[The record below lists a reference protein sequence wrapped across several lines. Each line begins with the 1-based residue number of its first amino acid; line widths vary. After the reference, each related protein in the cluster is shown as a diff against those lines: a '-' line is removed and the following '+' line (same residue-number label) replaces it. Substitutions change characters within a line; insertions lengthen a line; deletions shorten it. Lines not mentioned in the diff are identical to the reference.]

1 MHRIVNVVSVFLL
14 LAIVFIPL
22 PASHL
27 DFNVHITQ
35 FLFQDIVKLLS
46 NFFKIEMIA
55 VNFDSDS
62 VSLAILLC
70 VFFAISLIT
79 LFFKKNEKFNYIAQI
94 ISCYYLI
101 FVLLIYGFDKLF
113 LEQFPEPES
122 NILYTNFGMLQKD
135 ILYWSVLGL
144 APTYTFLIGF
154 VECLIAFLLF
164 FRKTRLLGLLLA
176 FVSFSYIFVVNISFD
191 ISVKIFSFLLL
202 LITVFQLYFYRDKL
216 KKLIHVL
223 FEKAK
228 DQSKPIQLALKT
240 FVMLSFI
247 SVLLIPYFSSMKQN
261 NNFSA
266 AYEMQTT
273 TCNPSIAA
281 LNFKRM
287 YVLKQGYVVF
297 ENAKEQMTDYKIV
310 KFDDVL
316 SLEKRQN
323 ITTFVV
329 KYKDKNTL
337 VLDSEGCSYTF
348 KTISVGK
355 LPVFTHK
362 NHLFIDYVP

>member
-1 MHRIVNVVSVFLL
+1 MYRIVNVVSVFLL
-14 LAIVFIPL
+14 LAIVFVPL
-22 PASHL
+22 PTSHL

-35 FLFQDIVKLLS
+35 FLFQDLVKFLS
-46 NFFKIEMIA
+46 NFFKIKMIG
-55 VNFDSDS
+55 VDFDSDS
-62 VSLAILLC
+62 VSLAILLY
-70 VFFAISLIT
+70 VLFAISLVAF
-79 LFFKKNEKFNYIAQI
+79 FFKKSEKFNHIVQI
-94 ISCYYLI
+94 ISGYYLI
-101 FVLLIYGFDKLF
+101 FVLLVYGFNKLF

-154 VECLIAFLLF
+154 LECLTAFLLF
-164 FRKTRLLGLLLA
+164 FRKTRLFGLLLA
-176 FVSFSYIFVVNISFD
+176 FVSFSYIFIVNISFD

-216 KKLIHVL
+216 KKLSYVL
-223 FEKAK
+223 FEKSAK
-228 DQSKPIQLALKT
+228 QSKPIQLAAKS

-247 SVLLIPYFSSMKQN
+247 SVLLIPYFSSMEHN
-261 NNFSA
+261 NIFSV
-266 AYEMQTT
+266 AYELQTT
-273 TCNPSIAA
+273 TCNPKIAA

-297 ENAKEQMTDYKIV
+297 ENAKEQMIDYKIV
-310 KFDDVL
+310 KFDEVL
-316 SLEKRQN
+316 RLEKRQN

-329 KYKDKNTL
+329 KYKDKNTI
-337 VLDSEGCSYTF
+337 VLDNEGCSYTF
-348 KTISVGK
+348 KTISVEK